1 MKHRFVGIPPLSG
14 LTTAQE
20 QKLSSTQLNNLLPP
34 RARHWPYGK
43 VIGHGAAFKNSQK
56 ICADKYLFESP
67 DHSDSP
73 QSISIHARY
82 GVFAGVTD

>member
-1 MKHRFVGIPPLSG
+1 MKHRSVGIPPLSG

-43 VIGHGAAFKNSQK
+43 SHRSWRSFQK
-56 ICADKYLFESP
+56 LTENM
-67 DHSDSP
+67 
-73 QSISIHARY
+73 RR
-82 GVFAGVTD
+82 